1 MSFGISCA
9 PCCAPFVLGNPIG
22 EYPAAAIPGSMSEMA
37 IFQQLQPITLT
48 TRLLNFMRRLAAQ
61 VELVPIPNRY
71 SVKPTQAKSGLE

>member
-1 MSFGISCA
+1 
-9 PCCAPFVLGNPIG
+9 
-22 EYPAAAIPGSMSEMA
+22 MSEMA